1 MGTYKTFYGEAEID
15 VDLDEWDDS
24 ELLEE
29 LKHRGYD
36 FGDYK
41 DIKYNHTVILDDIFA
56 LYKDWMAD
64 QGDRDNRFEKSMRKF
79 FEKHLNKVSA

>member
-41 DIKYNHTVILDDIFA
+41 DIKYNHTVILDDIFE
-56 LYKDWMAD
+56 LYKEWMD
-64 QGDRDNRFEKSMRKF
+64 EDRKSTR
-79 FEKHLNKVSA
+79 LNSSHEWISRMPSSA